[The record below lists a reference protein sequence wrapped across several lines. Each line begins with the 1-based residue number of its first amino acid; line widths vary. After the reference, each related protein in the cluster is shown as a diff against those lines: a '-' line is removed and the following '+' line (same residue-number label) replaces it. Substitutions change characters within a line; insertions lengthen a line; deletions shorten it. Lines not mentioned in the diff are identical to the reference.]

1 RGPARDGAL
10 GAPHPRLTFP
20 RPLRSLN
27 HSDSLQ
33 RHEIRAG
40 TNPANP
46 SGVSRRLSFLAAFL
60 LATLTASAE
69 TLGGGPSAAKAV
81 PGGAVVVRGAEK
93 VRPLL
98 PGEIRFLGPTSS
110 PSSSV
115 SFLAGSDADGSNSKI
130 SGPAPRVIE
139 VPTAAPGN
147 DPWTDTASPRLDT
160 SRMDVIRTGAVVRIA
175 LDRP

>member
-1 RGPARDGAL
+1 
-10 GAPHPRLTFP
+10 
-20 RPLRSLN
+20 
-27 HSDSLQ
+27 
-33 RHEIRAG
+33 
-40 TNPANP
+40 
-46 SGVSRRLSFLAAFL
+46 LSFLAAFL

-115 SFLAGSDADGSNSKI
+115 SFLAGSDADASNSKI
-130 SGPAPRVIE
+130 SGAAPRVIE
-139 VPTAAPGN
+139 IPTAAAGN
-147 DPWTDTASPRLDT
+147 DPWTDTVVVASPRLDT